1 MANNKW
7 DDRDKTLHCIGYP
20 FSIKHHY
27 QASIFNFFF
36 TKIQIF
42 KAGDAYV
49 LGPEYHKRGYR
60 DPDDPRLEKIYLF
73 HG

>member
-1 MANNKW
+1 M
-7 DDRDKTLHCIGYP
+7 
-20 FSIKHHY
+20 
-27 QASIFNFFF
+27 
-36 TKIQIF
+36 F